1 MNGLGIGARLR
12 NARQARGLSL
22 EDVAAATR
30 IRRPFLEALEVE
42 AFERL
47 PAPVY
52 VKWFLGGYASYLG
65 FSQDEIQEMHRD
77 LADRVSST
85 EEPVDVR
92 ITPVTPQPRIR
103 RRVLMIGLLVVA
115 GLLYFSYVAYVQFRQ
130 FAAAPPP
137 QPPAISENGPAAPP
151 PAPST
156 GAPPRVPPSPP
167 GNAPPAPPRV
177 TGGAPAPAPPSPATV
192 FASPLVVAVEASD
205 RSWVRAVA
213 DGVTVFEGFLSAGD
227 HQVWQAN
234 HSLSLRVGNASALS
248 LTVDG
253 QSLGRLGKPGDV
265 VDRVFTAGPQ

>member
-137 QPPAISENGPAAPP
+137 QPPAISETLLRILPASEPEISTVP
-151 PAPST
+151 VILPIEEPSSANIPD
-156 GAPPRVPPSPP
+156 GPRVP
-167 GNAPPAPPRV
+167 N
-177 TGGAPAPAPPSPATV
+177 
-192 FASPLVVAVEASD
+192 
-205 RSWVRAVA
+205 
-213 DGVTVFEGFLSAGD
+213 
-227 HQVWQAN
+227 
-234 HSLSLRVGNASALS
+234 
-248 LTVDG
+248 
-253 QSLGRLGKPGDV
+253 
-265 VDRVFTAGPQ
+265 